1 VAKDEKFGF
10 FKMMPDFEN
19 LVIFSV
25 KLHSNNINI
34 GLVGFEP
41 TTKPL

>member
-1 VAKDEKFGF
+1 MAKDEKFGF
-10 FKMMPDFEN
+10 SKMMPDFEN

-25 KLHSNNINI
+25 KLHSNNLNI